1 MPSYVSLSDLRQRG
15 VPLRPHEAVAIAQTL
30 IQSPEI
36 SAAVAGPPF
45 GPPIPETVEVG
56 SNGAVVCTSSAATP
70 AVSEVGV
77 LLQALLPPGETRIP
91 GGLRYAIGRAL
102 LEVEGPPFDTI
113 EDFSRALAR
122 FEQGDRGEV
131 VRTLVERAA
140 SETSPRRPFAWPSA
154 ALAQAPVAPF
164 IGDAGATRTVE
175 RRSAGPGVDEL
186 RR

>member
-45 GPPIPETVEVG
+45 GPPMPETVEVA
-56 SNGAVVCTSSAATP
+56 SNGAVICTCSAATP

-77 LLQALLPPGETRIP
+77 LLQALLPPGETRVP

-113 EDFSRALAR
+113 DDFSRALAR
-122 FEQGDRGEV
+122 FEHGEREEV
-131 VRTLVERAA
+131 IRSLVERAESDVA
-140 SETSPRRPFAWPSA
+140 PRQPFAWP
-154 ALAQAPVAPF
+154 LASVATAPDAPA
-164 IGDAGATRTVE
+164 IGGACATR
-175 RRSAGPGVDEL
+175 S
-186 RR
+186 